1 MAKSSPGIHKPP
13 PQFSPPRQGPCLCG
27 SGLKYKRCCEERLPG
42 TTELGRRAKA
52 FLKEEKYTGALLAC
66 RADIT
71 QYTIC
76 HKSHTEPPIRAG
88 MPRTGSLM
96 DIDIA
101 ALGEIVDT
109 LLWCHIKSERMDEL
123 PAVLERL
130 RGNID
135 DERWRRRIIYVQAM
149 HALWPD
155 WNESAG
161 RQELRK
167 LGTLGTDDDVEIL
180 QLYLD
185 LFEDSLGFAEKDAL
199 IDRILNESE
208 SLTDQ
213 LHYKGSKAVLYL
225 TISDFKKA
233 DAELVEA
240 VALARARLDEK
251 TSQGINAIVSH
262 RHWVCWDGCARTTRC
277 CMRQWRCTKGCLPTK
292 TIGLREAERGY
303 LHGSAKPT
311 GS

>member
-1 MAKSSPGIHKPP
+1 
-13 PQFSPPRQGPCLCG
+13 
-27 SGLKYKRCCEERLPG
+27 
-42 TTELGRRAKA
+42 
-52 FLKEEKYTGALLAC
+52 
-66 RADIT
+66 
-71 QYTIC
+71 
-76 HKSHTEPPIRAG
+76 
-88 MPRTGSLM
+88 
-96 DIDIA
+96 
-101 ALGEIVDT
+101 
-109 LLWCHIKSERMDEL
+109 
-123 PAVLERL
+123 
-130 RGNID
+130 
-135 DERWRRRIIYVQAM
+135 M

-251 TSQGINAIVSH
+251 NFTVSTLSFRTDIGFAGMAAQGQPAV
-262 RHWVCWDGCARTTRC
+262 A
-277 CMRQWRCTKGCLPTK
+277 
-292 TIGLREAERGY
+292 
-303 LHGSAKPT
+303 
-311 GS
+311 

>member
-1 MAKSSPGIHKPP
+1 
-13 PQFSPPRQGPCLCG
+13 
-27 SGLKYKRCCEERLPG
+27 
-42 TTELGRRAKA
+42 
-52 FLKEEKYTGALLAC
+52 
-66 RADIT
+66 
-71 QYTIC
+71 
-76 HKSHTEPPIRAG
+76 
-88 MPRTGSLM
+88 M

-185 LFEDSLGFAEKDAL
+185 LFEDSLGFSMRA
-199 IDRILNESE
+199 
-208 SLTDQ
+208 
-213 LHYKGSKAVLYL
+213 KASQ
-225 TISDFKKA
+225 TSFIT
-233 DAELVEA
+233 
-240 VALARARLDEK
+240 RARK
-251 TSQGINAIVSH
+251 PSSISPSAISK
-262 RHWVCWDGCARTTRC
+262 
-277 CMRQWRCTKGCLPTK
+277 RQTPSL
-292 TIGLREAERGY
+292 
-303 LHGSAKPT
+303 SKP
-311 GS
+311 